1 MSQALAPNPK
11 EVAYMAIAT
20 LQEESVAATVV
31 AEEAK
36 LRVANPE
43 RVKQAEGLVDAND
56 FRLSDEVEAALEAQ
70 ANKYVSD
77 LVAVNMDDFDKQD
90 ELKGGVEDMG
100 LELQQQSAVKN
111 KMLQAPVRE
120 LLQHSEDGGEVA
132 NALLQLQEQVEEL
145 DPNQYNLVTGW
156 LKMFTWMP
164 FVGKSMTRYFKQYV
178 SAQTLINSIVQALEA
193 GRQRLVRDNKTL
205 EEKRKDMRVLTHKL
219 QKTVRLGRIMDDKLA
234 TELENTIDTVKAD
247 FIRQQLLFPLR
258 QRVMDLQQSLLV
270 NQMGVTEV
278 ALIVDNN
285 KELIRGVNR
294 AKNVTV
300 TALDVAVTVALALNH
315 QKLVLDKIT
324 ALNATTSNLIA
335 GTAKQLRV
343 QGAEIHNMASS
354 AMLPMD
360 SLKSAFSDIHAAMDD
375 IAAFRSEALPQ
386 MKENIVEMERMSRE
400 AEERIRQ
407 REKGERAKAAFKI
420 EVFTDEEEKAA

>member
-1 MSQALAPNPK
+1 
-11 EVAYMAIAT
+11 MAIAT